1 MKDWGV
7 SMEVINRINNNVVL
21 VHDGKNRMI
30 VTGKGI
36 GFKVYPGDVINERF
50 IEQRFILQKE
60 NDDNYYIN
68 LLKEVDMELLSVS
81 KKIVE
86 LAESELKYAFSM
98 NLIFSLADHLS
109 FSIER
114 YKQNMAIDHPLEW
127 EIKQFYPREIK
138 VGLEAV
144 SLLRKT
150 IGFNVPDGES
160 VFIAMHLVNSSGGLS
175 DQYNVEELTEVMGK
189 IISMMEEKLEVKIDQ
204 TTTAFSRFI
213 THLRYYL
220 IRQLNFEIDDSI
232 NEELLEIV
240 KEKYPE
246 AYDCALMIAEYL
258 DSQYGNQ
265 SADSEKLYLTLHI
278 NRLLS

>member
-21 VHDGKNRMI
+21 VNDGKNRMI

-50 IEQRFILQKE
+50 VEQRFILQKE

-68 LLKEVDMELLSVS
+68 LLKEVDMELLNVS

-86 LAESELKYAFSM
+86 LAENELKYTFSM
-98 NLIFSLADHLS
+98 DLIFSLADHLS

-114 YKQNMAIDHPLEW
+114 YKQNMAIDHPLAW
-127 EIKQFYPREIK
+127 EIKQFYPREMK
-138 VGLEAV
+138 VGFDAV
-144 SLLRKT
+144 ALLRKT
-150 IGFNVPDGES
+150 TGFDVPDGEA

-175 DQYNVEELTEVMGK
+175 DQYNVEELTEVMMK
-189 IISMMEEKLEVKIDQ
+189 IISMMEERLEVKIDQ

-240 KEKYPE
+240 KEKYPR
-246 AYDCALMIAEYL
+246 AYECALMITEYL
-258 DSQYGNQ
+258 DRQYGNQ